1 MEKSASYS
9 HNIPNDSEFR
19 NIRSTWRL
27 EMEKS
32 EDLRNKAI
40 ELTVESNK
48 FQYGY
53 QWDWCGVPIIRH
65 PDDIVLQQEIIWN
78 LRPTHVI
85 ETGIARGGSLTLS
98 SSLIEITGNTGKVLG
113 IDIQILPHA
122 IEALKPWTSDGRIK
136 LLESDSTSR
145 FAIESVREFLLEN
158 KSPALLVLDSNHS
171 HIHVLNELNA
181 LAPLLPIGSI
191 VIVADTIIAEMPKD
205 YYPDRPWDHERNPLT
220 AVGEFLKSNS
230 DFQSDQ
236 RWSRR
241 SLMGECRD
249 GILIRVKD

>member
-19 NIRSTWRL
+19 NIRSIWRL

-32 EDLRNKAI
+32 EELRNKAI
-40 ELTVESNK
+40 ELTVASNK

-65 PDDIVLQQEIIWN
+65 PDDIVLQQEIMWS

-98 SSLIEITGNTGKVLG
+98 SSLIEITGNSGKVLG

-122 IEALKPWTSDGRIK
+122 IEALKPWTSDGRIR

-145 FAIESVREFLLEN
+145 FAIESVREFLVEN

-171 HIHVLNELNA
+171 HTHVLNELNA

-191 VIVADTIIAEMPKD
+191 VIVADTIISEMPKD
-205 YYPDRPWDHERNPLT
+205 YYPDRPWDHEKNPLT
-220 AVGEFLKSNS
+220 AVSEFLKSNS